1 MAHFRSR
8 GRTFSLSQ
16 HENRDHSPGFR
27 IISFFLQP
35 VRDLERDF
43 AVLLHPSA
51 VKDRANNAEREQ
63 HAAGERTGR
72 TAASRIADG
81 VADEEQHERQHIDER
96 RKAEHAAA
104 LADEGAV
111 PVAELTSLQ
120 RGLVACLRSYY
131 DELAARNLIEAD
143 EAADLLA
150 SMVEDGRLPA
160 MGVTVCDCL
169 DVSGGLRHL
178 LTALGASAEG
188 DEALAAVSCLPE
200 DVEPGVL
207 IAAGAAAMP
216 GLLLDEIGRAGRAG
230 ARSVLVVGADPAE
243 LFGVLGAPLCTSGWA
258 VALRCTAPWRATA
271 FGRAWECAR
280 RLEEGSPHWLEAATD
295 FAYNPFSGIAERK
308 ARDLN
313 GRLRKDRLLTAT
325 DAAEIL
331 AGESD
336 SFSALALAVRAVAC
350 GESVPPRILDAL
362 SSAVGAASSDA
373 LERAV
378 ERAAFDKLCGLLA
391 LAGGLGVSTCALT
404 PLLADATLSVEGS
417 SGTGGPLC
425 EIAGAAVLDSLVPK
439 SWDVVILADV
449 SARTF
454 GISESLSALDGLAE
468 TLGLPREPSALWRQ
482 RSRFAAAQRAARRRF
497 VLGVSRRDERENE
510 LFPSFLLEEFA
521 SAQAR
526 AGADRALAAG
536 DEELALRWGRPDP
549 ARFGLPEP
557 LAASARCAGEGD
569 LPQALGAAFAPVTGC
584 EELLRPSRGS
594 LRSLPLLR
602 YLPRTPEGLPVI
614 SPSAIEQ
621 YLHCPYRWFVQ
632 SCIRPEAPDE
642 RFGPRELGNFAHE
655 AFARFYD
662 RLAEE
667 GVRRVDAENIEAMAP
682 RFEALVDELVRE
694 QPERRGGSRLAATTR
709 EERQRVA
716 QLKRQLV
723 HSLRL
728 QAQMPPGYEVVF
740 CEHPIEVADGVDF
753 AGVRLRGRVDRV
765 DADAERGRFVVID
778 YKGSSKD
785 YASGLKEGDEPS
797 VPHHVQGLIYAQALL
812 RTDLG
817 LACAGALYLGYRAQS
832 PKELLAGAYDG
843 AAFDP
848 AGLSSRSS
856 AVAMNFSAY
865 LDAIEALVADRLAA
879 LSEGAIPVSP
889 SAPKACEYCPAYD
902 CPGRLA

>member
-1 MAHFRSR
+1 MR
-8 GRTFSLSQ
+8 RTAV
-16 HENRDHSPGFR
+16 PTTV
-27 IISFFLQP
+27 P
-35 VRDLERDF
+35 VELYRTIE
-43 AVLLHPSA
+43 
-51 VKDRANNAEREQ
+51 RANAAAKAAATATAPGAAFGVRRLT
-63 HAAGERTGR
+63 AAGLVEELWELWGDGRVLVSAEERSLLAAR
-72 TAASRIADG
+72 TASTCDAAAASGAPS
-81 VADEEQHERQHIDER
+81 VLAAFA
-96 RKAEHAAA
+96 AEHAAA

-230 ARSVLVVGADPAE
+230 TRSVLVVGADPAE
-243 LFGVLGAPLCTSGWA
+243 LFGVLGAPLCASGWA
-258 VALRCTAPWRATA
+258 VALRGTAPWRATA

-391 LAGGLGVSTCALT
+391 LAEGLGVSTCALT

-417 SGTGGPLC
+417 SGTDGPLC

-439 SWDVVILADV
+439 RT
-449 SARTF
+449 SARAPSASPRAYRLWTASPRRSDF
-454 GISESLSALDGLAE
+454 PESL
-468 TLGLPREPSALWRQ
+468 R
-482 RSRFAAAQRAARRRF
+482 RS
-497 VLGVSRRDERENE
+497 G
-510 LFPSFLLEEFA
+510 
-521 SAQAR
+521 
-526 AGADRALAAG
+526 
-536 DEELALRWGRPDP
+536 
-549 ARFGLPEP
+549 
-557 LAASARCAGEGD
+557 ASARGSRRHSAPPVGD
-569 LPQALGAAFAPVTGC
+569 LSWA
-584 EELLRPSRGS
+584 
-594 LRSLPLLR
+594 
-602 YLPRTPEGLPVI
+602 
-614 SPSAIEQ
+614 
-621 YLHCPYRWFVQ
+621 
-632 SCIRPEAPDE
+632 
-642 RFGPRELGNFAHE
+642 
-655 AFARFYD
+655 
-662 RLAEE
+662 
-667 GVRRVDAENIEAMAP
+667 
-682 RFEALVDELVRE
+682 
-694 QPERRGGSRLAATTR
+694 
-709 EERQRVA
+709 
-716 QLKRQLV
+716 
-723 HSLRL
+723 
-728 QAQMPPGYEVVF
+728 
-740 CEHPIEVADGVDF
+740 
-753 AGVRLRGRVDRV
+753 
-765 DADAERGRFVVID
+765 
-778 YKGSSKD
+778 
-785 YASGLKEGDEPS
+785 
-797 VPHHVQGLIYAQALL
+797 
-812 RTDLG
+812 
-817 LACAGALYLGYRAQS
+817 
-832 PKELLAGAYDG
+832 
-843 AAFDP
+843 
-848 AGLSSRSS
+848 
-856 AVAMNFSAY
+856 
-865 LDAIEALVADRLAA
+865 
-879 LSEGAIPVSP
+879 
-889 SAPKACEYCPAYD
+889 
-902 CPGRLA
+902 